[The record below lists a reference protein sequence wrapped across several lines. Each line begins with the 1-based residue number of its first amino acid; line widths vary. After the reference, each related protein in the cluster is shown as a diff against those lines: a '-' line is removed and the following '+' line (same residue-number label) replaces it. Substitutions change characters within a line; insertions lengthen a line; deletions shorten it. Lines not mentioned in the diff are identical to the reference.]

1 MNRAMLGIFGLLISG
16 LVVTL
21 VIVLETAP
29 TPQEKAAMTAAKPAK
44 AR

>member
-1 MNRAMLGIFGLLISG
+1 MLSMFGLMVSG
-16 LVVTL
+16 LIVTL

-29 TPQEKAAMTAAKPAK
+29 TPQEKAALAATKPEK

>member
-1 MNRAMLGIFGLLISG
+1 MNKAMLSMFGVTVAGLI
-16 LVVTL
+16 VTL

-29 TPQEKAAMTAAKPAK
+29 TPQEKVALATVKPAK

>member
-1 MNRAMLGIFGLLISG
+1 MALIALAIGGLI
-16 LVVTL
+16 VTL

-29 TPQEKAAMTAAKPAK
+29 TPQEKAARAAAKPAK

>member
-1 MNRAMLGIFGLLISG
+1 MALIALAIGGLI
-16 LVVTL
+16 VTL

-29 TPQEKAAMTAAKPAK
+29 TPQEKAALAAAKPAK